1 MHDLPIN
8 KNKLKSLIKKAK
20 HYNIFPIFL
29 PNHISGNDDHPI
41 SALLSELVD
50 EAYGYISLCSD
61 SEIESLLKS
70 LPSSITM
77 MLDYNP
83 ELMNEEQGKRIA
95 LYYIVAEAQRSYFS
109 FKQVINQN
117 LKNSEV
123 LKIYPE
129 LSEKFDKDGL
139 LCIDDNFN
147 LHEGGIEYRSH
158 MLHYHQLLRREYTS
172 NPNFDFLGRFAG
184 YYLQSKETNAFRIA
198 IDHYRIM
205 PKELYQHFY
214 EFDTWY
220 GPPFDQN
227 NLDDPSVIGLALVKR
242 NKDSLFEMTNSLDRT
257 EFYWSYHNRI
267 KTLQIEEISSN
278 GYKFENYVF
287 NKYLHSERDTEKK
300 LFYHIDGAVKVYLE
314 NKYSDRN
321 KTCMPDESK
330 CHKKIKLWRIDGNI
344 ELENWINTISFFYKS
359 NEMIIEYF
367 NPEAFEEMFELRVR
381 NFKEW
386 KREKSN

>member
-8 KNKLKSLIKKAK
+8 KKRLKVLIKKAK

-29 PNHISGNDDHPI
+29 PNYISGNDDHPI
-41 SALLSELVD
+41 SSPLSELVD
-50 EAYGYISLCSD
+50 EAYKYISLSSD

-77 MLDYNP
+77 MLDYKP
-83 ELMNEEQGKRIA
+83 ELMNKEQGKRIA
-95 LYYIVAEAQRSYFS
+95 LYYIISEVQRNYFS
-109 FKQVINQN
+109 FKQVINYN

-123 LKIYPE
+123 LKVYPE
-129 LSEKFDKDGL
+129 LSVKLDKDGL
-139 LCIDDNFN
+139 LCIDDNFT
-147 LHEGGIEYRSH
+147 LHEGGIEYKSH

-184 YYLQSKETNAFRIA
+184 YYRQSKENNSFRIA

-205 PKELYQHFY
+205 PKELYKHFY

-220 GPPFDQN
+220 GPPFDFN
-227 NLDDPSVIGLALVKR
+227 KIDDPSAVGITLVKR
-242 NKDSLFEMTNSLDRT
+242 NKDSLFELTNSLDRT
-257 EFYWSYHNRI
+257 EFYWSFRNGI
-267 KTLQIEEISSN
+267 KSLQIEEISSN

-287 NKYLHSERDTEKK
+287 NKYAHSERDTAGKIFRH
-300 LFYHIDGAVKVYLE
+300 LDGAVKVYLE
-314 NKYSDRN
+314 DSYLVRN
-321 KTCMPDESK
+321 KTFLPDEAK
-330 CHKKIKLWRIDGNI
+330 CYKKIKLWRIDGHI
-344 ELENWINTISFFYKS
+344 DLENWINTISFFYKS

-367 NPEAFEEMFELRVR
+367 NPKAFEEMFELRVR

-386 KREKSN
+386 KRQKSN